1 MCTPVV
7 GPVPVRS
14 LSLEMAPCGQS
25 GVSRRRAGLRAPRGA
40 GGAASPRAE
49 RLGLA
54 GGSPPPE
61 GCRPATVS
69 LPPGRLS
76 AQQELG
82 PGPNASPTWQSA
94 SPGQSRD
101 QAPGAAMQAQA
112 SCVCVGGVCCVAWA
126 TPALSPR
133 PAGCVRGRTPS
144 TGPGTQQQ
152 SGKEGEK
159 AGKGPSPQPAVPA
172 GESLGP
178 GGGGEPH
185 PAGPV
190 AVGFLRLS
198 GKESLSRLPESVTER
213 NAPSAVSQGPL

>member
-1 MCTPVV
+1 MD
-7 GPVPVRS
+7 
-14 LSLEMAPCGQS
+14 
-25 GVSRRRAGLRAPRGA
+25 RAVLA
-40 GGAASPRAE
+40 GGAPGSGPPEGPAGPPRPGPSVWASRVGPR
-49 RLGLA
+49 L
-54 GGSPPPE
+54 PE

-94 SPGQSRD
+94 SPGHSRD

-112 SCVCVGGVCCVAWA
+112 SCGGGGPCCVAWA
-126 TPALSPR
+126 TPALSPC
-133 PAGCVRGRTPS
+133 PAGCVQGRTPS

-172 GESLGP
+172 GELLGP
-178 GGGGEPH
+178 VGGGVGSPTQLVRLLWVSSDSGEGIPK
-185 PAGPV
+185 P
-190 AVGFLRLS
+190 

>member
-1 MCTPVV
+1 MD
-7 GPVPVRS
+7 
-14 LSLEMAPCGQS
+14 
-25 GVSRRRAGLRAPRGA
+25 RAVLA
-40 GGAASPRAE
+40 GGAPGSGPPEGPAGPPRPGPSVWASRVGPR
-49 RLGLA
+49 L
-54 GGSPPPE
+54 PE

-94 SPGQSRD
+94 SPGHSRD

-112 SCVCVGGVCCVAWA
+112 SCGGGRAAWPGPPLPCPHVLLA
-126 TPALSPR
+126 ASGAGRPAPAL
-133 PAGCVRGRTPS
+133 
-144 TGPGTQQQ
+144 
-152 SGKEGEK
+152 
-159 AGKGPSPQPAVPA
+159 GPSSRA
-172 GESLGP
+172 GRREKRQVRAHPPSQLSLRGSCW
-178 GGGGEPH
+178 GRSGGGEPH

-190 AVGFLRLS
+190 AMGFLRLS

>member
-1 MCTPVV
+1 MD
-7 GPVPVRS
+7 
-14 LSLEMAPCGQS
+14 
-25 GVSRRRAGLRAPRGA
+25 RAVLA
-40 GGAASPRAE
+40 GGAPGSGPPEGPAGPPRPGPSVWASRVGPR
-49 RLGLA
+49 L
-54 GGSPPPE
+54 PE

-82 PGPNASPTWQSA
+82 PGPNASPTWQST
-94 SPGQSRD
+94 SPGHSRD

-112 SCVCVGGVCCVAWA
+112 SCGGGACCVAWA
-126 TPALSPR
+126 TPALSPC

-172 GESLGP
+172 GESLGR

-190 AVGFLRLS
+190 AMGFLRLS